1 MITAN
6 LSGGLGNQMSQIVA
20 AYALAL
26 DNNDE
31 CEFNFESIKGS
42 QGKQAKYYR
51 TNIYVN
57 LKELDSAWIPET
69 YHDEQG
75 PGYQRIPYSQNL
87 MIRGYFASYKYFD
100 HHRKEII
107 ELFGN
112 EGDLKNSV
120 SLHVRRG
127 DYIPIGVKL
136 PEIDY
141 YNRAINYIDE
151 RKEIVNI
158 FVFSDDLEWC
168 KDNITDKRRI
178 FVQQEDFEE
187 MWIMSWCEN
196 NIIANSGFSWWG
208 AYLNKHKDKIVIS
221 PKKWFEGYI
230 NPDLLP
236 EEWITL

>member
-6 LSGGLGNQMSQIVA
+6 LSGGLGNQMSKIAA

-31 CEFNFESIKGS
+31 CAFNFESIKGN
-42 QGKQAKYYR
+42 QGKEAKYYR
-51 TNIYVN
+51 ENIYVN
-57 LKELDSAWIPET
+57 LRELNAAWRPEN
-69 YHDEQG
+69 YYDETASYR
-75 PGYQRIPYSQNL
+75 PIPYSPNL

-100 HHRKEII
+100 YRRKEVI

-127 DYIPIGVKL
+127 DYIRFDVKL
-136 PEIDY
+136 LDVDY

-151 RKEIVNI
+151 RKEISNI
-158 FVFSDDLEWC
+158 YIFSDDLEWC
-168 KDNITDKRRI
+168 KDNITDERRI

-208 AYLNKHKDKIVIS
+208 AYLNKHEDKIVIS
-221 PKKWFEGYI
+221 PKEWTEGYI

-236 EEWITL
+236 REWITL